1 MNDIQFLYYEKKNI
15 SNVKLYQIFILVY
28 FPTNEREG
36 KYLKLLYTT
45 CFVYLLY
52 VIILGAENMQNW
64 VKRVQKISKYV
75 RVSVVLNNLMNSFIP
90 HACIMTN
97 FAIFAH

>member
-45 CFVYLLY
+45 CFVS
-52 VIILGAENMQNW
+52 IE
-64 VKRVQKISKYV
+64 
-75 RVSVVLNNLMNSFIP
+75 SFILVCTLYNNSRCREY
-90 HACIMTN
+90 AELGKTCSKN
-97 FAIFAH
+97 